1 MNQTT
6 LEKMKTMKFYGMA
19 RAFTTSMEDGRLAN
33 MTSDEM
39 LSFLIDS
46 EWDDRQNRKVERYI
60 RNARFRYNASI
71 ENIYFGPERNME
83 KNQIMRFA
91 ECHFIK
97 KGENILLTGCT
108 GIGKSYIASAL
119 GNQACQLGYKVY
131 YMNIN
136 KMFSKLKMMKAD
148 GSYIREVSRIEKQDL
163 LILDDFGLQPLDNQ
177 SRHILM
183 ELIEDRH
190 GKRSTIITSQL
201 PVNEWYNV
209 IGEKTVADAILDR
222 LVHDAQRL
230 SLEGESMRKK
240 KLKP

>member
-6 LEKMKTMKFYGMA
+6 LEKMKIMKFYGMA
-19 RAFTTSMEDGRLAN
+19 RAFTTSMEDGRFVN

-46 EWDDRQNRKVERYI
+46 EWDDRQNRKIARHI

-71 ENIYFGPERNME
+71 EKLHFGPDRNLE

-91 ECHFIK
+91 ECHFIDK
-97 KGENILLTGCT
+97 AENIILTGCT

-163 LILDDFGLQPLDNQ
+163 LILDDFGLQSLDNQ
-177 SRHILM
+177 SRLILL

-190 GKRSTIITSQL
+190 GKKSTIITSQV
-201 PVNEWYNV
+201 PVNEWYDI

-230 SLEGESMRKK
+230 SLEGESMRRKK
-240 KLKP
+240 INS